1 MSLDIYLLNPESEVE
16 KICPCCDR
24 PLLTKEPEE
33 VLFFANIT
41 HNLNN
46 MASAAGIY
54 YHLWRPE
61 EIGIEKASALIEPLT
76 KGLSTLRKKKDILL
90 DYNPTNG
97 WGKYEDLVALVK
109 DYLAA
114 CKTYPDAI
122 VKVDR

>member
-1 MSLDIYLLNPESEVE
+1 MSLDISLYNPESEVE

-33 VLFFANIT
+33 VFFANIT

-54 YHLWRPE
+54 QHLWRPE
-61 EIGIEKASALIEPLT
+61 EVGIEKASDLIEPLT
-76 KGLSTLRKKKDILL
+76 KGLTTLREKKDILL
-90 DYNPTNG
+90 GYNPTNG
-97 WGKYEDLVALVK
+97 WGKYGDLVALVK
-109 DYLAA
+109 NYLEA
-114 CKTYPDAI
+114 CKKYPDAI